1 MISVKFSFYLNF
13 QRNTYLLFETPEE
26 AVEHG
31 TYLLKFWNL
40 DSIDISWITS
50 TTQESITI
58 NNTKKL

>member
-1 MISVKFSFYLNF
+1 MISVKFSFFLGF
-13 QRNTYLLFETPEE
+13 QRTNYLLFETSEE

-58 NNTKKL
+58 NNTKKV